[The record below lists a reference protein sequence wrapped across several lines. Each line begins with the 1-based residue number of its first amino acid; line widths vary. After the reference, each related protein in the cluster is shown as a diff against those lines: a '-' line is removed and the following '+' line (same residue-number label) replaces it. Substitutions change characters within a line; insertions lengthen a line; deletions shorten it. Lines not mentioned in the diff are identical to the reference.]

1 MNGNLIPDDIVKGDF
16 YKYDSLNNPSIVQF
30 YHRVVAYILIIFLI
44 ILNYFSYKK
53 NIMSKSIVVFNIA
66 ILLQIILGII
76 TLLTGVKIY
85 YASLHQLGSVLVLTS
100 FLSIYYKNVN

>member
-1 MNGNLIPDDIVKGDF
+1 MNGNFIPDDVAKADF
-16 YKYDSLNNPSIVQF
+16 YRYDSLSNPSIVQF
-30 YHRVVAYILIIFLI
+30 YHRIVAYILIIFLI

-53 NIMSKSIVVFNIA
+53 NIISKSIVVFNIA
-66 ILLQIILGII
+66 ILLQVVLGIM

-100 FLSIYYKNVN
+100 FISIYYKNVN